1 MGCLYSPC
9 WGSTAVGEET
19 FHPPSLGA
27 LIARLQCGMLN
38 CASILLA
45 PGALIIFFVHAGPFL
60 LFLSTLGNSLLCWP
74 ATVCLKH
81 LSASRQFMGNL
92 KSREREA
99 GNPARALPLCA
110 QLNDSKIPRL
120 RFVPFKMLYLEKLDR
135 ANVVPLKPY
144 NRQ

>member
-1 MGCLYSPC
+1 
-9 WGSTAVGEET
+9 
-19 FHPPSLGA
+19 
-27 LIARLQCGMLN
+27 
-38 CASILLA
+38 
-45 PGALIIFFVHAGPFL
+45 
-60 LFLSTLGNSLLCWP
+60 
-74 ATVCLKH
+74 
-81 LSASRQFMGNL
+81 MGNL

-144 NRQ
+144 NRQWWHKHPWNSTSAEGKEVDVFIYS